1 MLGIQFGFASPCEA
15 CSQAAFL
22 QTANS
27 AKVKEAIKVARNAQA
42 QIDGLLAAG
51 YAADDERV
59 KNYEKAKQ
67 GAKKRLPGIT
77 FQATFDETEAKSGKV
92 GRWRKNAA
100 ARLNGLFVLDI
111 DHIDEAELQRIAE
124 KAKPLCG
131 SEILLLYRTA
141 SGHGMKVVAKADVEA
156 GNIADNQARLALML
170 GVTIDPACKD
180 ASRLSFAPSI
190 YDIIYI
196 SDELFEYE
204 NKEYDNRYG
213 QGYRDSLY
221 SAPLHPDRW
230 VAVDNSGDAPSAD
243 NDSRAAA
250 EDDAVGGSVDGGN
263 QGTGDDGDIVVGDG
277 SETKDQ
283 CFRGV
288 EYGKIVEAYEKVV
301 GTPKVGER
309 HIWLLRAAKDLR
321 YLCDMNSTRLLT
333 VLMLSPTA
341 QAVAKERGE
350 KEVADICNTAC
361 GYKFFAGYP
370 KKVKTACEMCG
381 INLGSGT
388 QADEEYTFDI
398 DYDYWW
404 QRLRPLLSEDE
415 PYAQAVR
422 NLPDKIK
429 LGGILAAGA
438 MFGTYLTRCS
448 FAHYDGRR
456 YRMSYIVYVIGQA
469 ASGKSFIVDLD
480 NVLMQPMK
488 AVDAGYREEEREYKE
503 KKERMSTS
511 SKDARA
517 QAPSRPHFPIR
528 YVPSTISNAKLY
540 ARLQD
545 AEDAN
550 YKEEKMHLFTL
561 ESELATALRVQTGS
575 WAGKLDLELKSFQNE
590 YAGVDYANDL
600 SANGLIQ
607 VNWNQ
612 VISGTMPALRKKMR
626 MGEITDG
633 YITRLA
639 LWIMPNRDD
648 VMIDKADTSAL
659 DQKPEDLAIDES
671 LRSVVINLDHIRGV
685 LPCQRLTDF
694 CWEWCYNQT
703 ELANLE
709 GDKCVHYFRKR
720 IPLYMIRYALP
731 RIVMRQLDK
740 FGADGR
746 LKEGET
752 LEITDNDLAF
762 AELIGDYL
770 MFISIYQWGNKL
782 MEALEEEVSNS
793 TPRRRQSK
801 LVDMFE
807 RLPKTFTKQDLMA
820 YYSNDSSI
828 NNCISRFSKANVIKK
843 MEDGTYMK
851 LVDSIANIKTY

>member
-1 MLGIQFGFASPCEA
+1 MFAIQYGFASPCEA
-15 CSQAAFL
+15 CSKETFCQVAS
-22 QTANS
+22 S

-111 DHIDEAELQRIAE
+111 DHIDEDELQRIAHR
-124 KAKPLCG
+124 AKPLCG
-131 SEILLLYRTA
+131 SEILLIYRTA
-141 SGHGMKVVAKADVEA
+141 SGHGLKVVAKADVDA
-156 GNIADNQARLALML
+156 GNIADNQARLAMML
-170 GVTIDPACKD
+170 GVKIDPACKD
-180 ASRLSFAPSI
+180 ASRLSFAPSTL
-190 YDIIYI
+190 DIIYI
-196 SDELFEYE
+196 NDELYDYD
-204 NKEYDNRYG
+204 NKDYDNRYG
-213 QGYRDSLY
+213 QGYRDGLY
-221 SAPLHPDRW
+221 SSPLYPDRW
-230 VAVDNSGDAPSAD
+230 VAVDNSSDAAPAD
-243 NDSRAAA
+243 NDARIVIK
-250 EDDAVGGSVDGGN
+250 DDAMDSGLDGGH
-263 QGTGDDGDIVVGDG
+263 QGTGDNGDSNMGG
-277 SETKDQ
+277 ASEVTNQ

-288 EYGKIVEAYEKVV
+288 EYSKIVEAYERVV

-321 YLCDMNSTRLLT
+321 YLCDMSSTRLLAI
-333 VLMLSPTA
+333 LMLSPTA
-341 QAVAKERGE
+341 QAVAKERGD

-370 KKVKTACEMCG
+370 KHIKTACQMCG
-381 INLGSGT
+381 IDLGSAK
-388 QADEEYTFDI
+388 QANEEYAVSI

-404 QRLRPLLSEDE
+404 QRLRPLLSDDE
-415 PYAQAVR
+415 PYALAVR
-422 NLPDKIK
+422 QLDDKIK

-438 MFGTYLTRCS
+438 MFGTYLTRCTYR
-448 FAHYDGRR
+448 HYDGRP
-456 YRMSYIVYVIGQA
+456 YRLSYIVYIIGQA
-469 ASGKSFIVDLD
+469 ASGKSFILDLD
-480 NVLMQPMK
+480 SELMQPMK
-488 AVDAGYREEEREYKE
+488 AVDAGYRDAEREYRE

-517 QAPSRPHFPIR
+517 QAPARPHYPIR

-545 AEDAN
+545 AEDPN
-550 YKEEKMHLFTL
+550 YKDAKLHLFTL
-561 ESELATALRVQTGS
+561 ESELATALRAQTGS

-626 MGEITDG
+626 GGEITDG

-639 LWIMPNRDD
+639 LWIMPNRDFA
-648 VMIDKADTSAL
+648 MIDKGNTSFVGNNR
-659 DQKPEDLAIDES
+659 EYVTIVEH
-671 LRSVVINLDHIRGV
+671 LRSVVIKLDNLRGD
-685 LPCQRLTDF
+685 LPCQRLTDY
-694 CWEWCYNQT
+694 CWEWCNNQT
-703 ELANLE
+703 ELARLE
-709 GDKCVHYFRKR
+709 DDKCVDYFRKR

-740 FGADGR
+740 FCADGQ
-746 LKEGET
+746 LKDGET
-752 LEITDNDLAF
+752 LDITDNDLAF

-770 MFISIYQWGNKL
+770 MFISVYQWGNKL
-782 MEALEEEVSNS
+782 LEALEEESNYTARKKS
-793 TPRRRQSK
+793 SK

-807 RLPKTFTKQDLMA
+807 RLPMNFTKQDLQA
-820 YYSNDSSI
+820 YYNNDNSI
-828 NNCISRFSKANVIKK
+828 SQCISRFTKTNVIKK
-843 MEDGTYMK
+843 MPDGTYIK
-851 LVDSIANIKTY
+851 LVESIANIKTY

>member
-1 MLGIQFGFASPCEA
+1 
-15 CSQAAFL
+15 
-22 QTANS
+22 
-27 AKVKEAIKVARNAQA
+27 
-42 QIDGLLAAG
+42 
-51 YAADDERV
+51 
-59 KNYEKAKQ
+59 
-67 GAKKRLPGIT
+67 
-77 FQATFDETEAKSGKV
+77 
-92 GRWRKNAA
+92 
-100 ARLNGLFVLDI
+100 
-111 DHIDEAELQRIAE
+111 
-124 KAKPLCG
+124 
-131 SEILLLYRTA
+131 
-141 SGHGMKVVAKADVEA
+141 
-156 GNIADNQARLALML
+156 
-170 GVTIDPACKD
+170 
-180 ASRLSFAPSI
+180 
-190 YDIIYI
+190 
-196 SDELFEYE
+196 
-204 NKEYDNRYG
+204 
-213 QGYRDSLY
+213 
-221 SAPLHPDRW
+221 
-230 VAVDNSGDAPSAD
+230 
-243 NDSRAAA
+243 
-250 EDDAVGGSVDGGN
+250 
-263 QGTGDDGDIVVGDG
+263 
-277 SETKDQ
+277 
-283 CFRGV
+283 
-288 EYGKIVEAYEKVV
+288 
-301 GTPKVGER
+301 
-309 HIWLLRAAKDLR
+309 
-321 YLCDMNSTRLLT
+321 
-333 VLMLSPTA
+333 
-341 QAVAKERGE
+341 
-350 KEVADICNTAC
+350 
-361 GYKFFAGYP
+361 
-370 KKVKTACEMCG
+370 MCG

-545 AEDAN
+545 AEDTN

-659 DQKPEDLAIDES
+659 DQKPEDLAIDER

-685 LPCQRLTDF
+685 LPCYRLTHF

-793 TPRRRQSK
+793 TPRKRQSK

-820 YYSNDSSI
+820 YYSNEGSI
-828 NNCISRFSKANVIKK
+828 RMCISRFAKSKVIKV
-843 MEDGTYMK
+843 MADGTYTK
-851 LVDSIANIKTY
+851 LVDSIANIRTY